1 MVEGRRER
9 RTGLQEKM
17 TIIENQEEEGDEKE
31 EEVGGGGEGE
41 RGWYIKNYIMSLGS
55 QKAHHPQPT
64 RLHI

>member
-1 MVEGRRER
+1 MVEGRREK

-17 TIIENQEEEGDEKE
+17 TIIENQEEGGEKE

-41 RGWYIKNYIMSLGS
+41 SGWCIKNYIMSLGS